1 MSSTDL
7 SKSKII
13 NINDFI
19 FRQNLEFYPNL
30 NGLSCEDNILTY
42 TLNGEIVASEA
53 LTFDLRT
60 LPGDAWNVISKEFIE
75 IIKINKTCKIL
86 FNFIQLINQ
95 NAFDNIILNKQ
106 ELENDITNY
115 MNLYFNVKDS
125 FSHLTEDNKI
135 LVSNIETM
143 IASLPK
149 ESVIGKIVNTKLDE
163 YFELT
168 KTLGDTKGKSM
179 ALVLKNKNLPS
190 LIEEEPVKSKA
201 GFINIAILLYGI
213 CNIGIIIAIA
223 FMK

>member
-95 NAFDNIILNKQ
+95 NAFDNIILNKE